1 MKPKCLILDIDQR
14 HGSTLV
20 DVATACGYEVDCP
33 NTQSFSLTSDQVA
46 DYDVLFL
53 DLGWIAG
60 EQSCS
65 MKDLEL
71 RGGTELFVMADADDP
86 ELADQMI
93 REGASYFFC
102 KPLEASALRPLLKDI
117 ASEAAPENI
126 TAVSLDT
133 CGVDQ
138 FGLLRGSSRGMRK
151 LYRQIRKIAQNDVT
165 TMIVG
170 ESGTGKELVAQTIH
184 MLSERREAP
193 FSAFNC
199 GAVAANLAESELFGH
214 EKGAFSG
221 STKRHHGHFERA
233 NGGTLLLDEI
243 TEMNIDLQTKL
254 LRVLETR
261 KLRRLGAEE
270 DIDFD
275 VRIICA
281 SNRSPEQ
288 AVREGSLREDLYYRL
303 SQFPLHVPPL
313 RHRDTDIVGLAQYF
327 LRTLNEQHETHLRFS
342 ESALEAI
349 RHYSWPGNV
358 RELQN
363 LVERAYILSDSVV
376 DREVKYA
383 IESQG
388 EQLEAAR
395 GDVVTLPVGASVAEA
410 ERRLILATLEEMG
423 DDKQAAAR
431 VLGIS
436 LKTLYNRL
444 KEYTRED
451 AGEAG

>member
-1 MKPKCLILDIDQR
+1 MKPKCLIVDSDSTHAQALTDI
-14 HGSTLV
+14 
-20 DVATACGYEVDCP
+20 AKACGYEVDCADAE
-33 NTQSFSLTSDQVA
+33 SSSLLFSRVA
-46 DYDVLFL
+46 EYDVFFL
-53 DLGWIAG
+53 DLACV
-60 EQSCS
+60 SDDDSLS
-65 MKDLEL
+65 MSDLDL
-71 RGGTELFVMADADDP
+71 RGGTELFVMAEADDP
-86 ELADQMI
+86 EVADQVI

-102 KPLEASALRPLLKDI
+102 KPLEPAALKPLLRDI
-117 ASEAAPENI
+117 ASEAAPENVA
-126 TAVSLDT
+126 AVSLET

-138 FGLLRGSSRGMRK
+138 FGLLRGSSRSMRK
-151 LYRQIRKIAQNDVT
+151 LYRHIRKIAQNDVT

-170 ESGTGKELVAQTIH
+170 ESGTGKELIAQTIH
-184 MLSERREAP
+184 LLSERREGP

-221 STKRHHGHFERA
+221 ATKRHHGHFERA
-233 NGGTLLLDEI
+233 DGGTLLLDEI

-270 DIDFD
+270 NIDFD

-288 AVREGSLREDLYYRL
+288 AVREGTLRADLYYRL

-327 LRTLNEQHETHLRFS
+327 LRTLNEQHGTHLTFS
-342 ESALEAI
+342 EGAIEAI
-349 RHYSWPGNV
+349 RQYSWPGNV
-358 RELQN
+358 RELQH

-376 DREVKYA
+376 DREIKHA
-383 IESQG
+383 IENQG
-388 EQLEAAR
+388 EELEAVR
-395 GDVVTLPVGASVAEA
+395 GDAVTLPVGASVAEA
-410 ERRLILATLEEMG
+410 ERRLILATLKEMG

-431 VLGIS
+431 VLGVS